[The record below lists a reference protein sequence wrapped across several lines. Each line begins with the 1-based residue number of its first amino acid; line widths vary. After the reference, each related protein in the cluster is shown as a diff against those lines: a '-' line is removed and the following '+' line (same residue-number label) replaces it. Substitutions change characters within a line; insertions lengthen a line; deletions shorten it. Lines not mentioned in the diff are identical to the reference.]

1 VVYVVRLIHDS
12 TGWFATL
19 RDDPLTFPATI
30 HWSWEFT
37 DRDHAASVL
46 GVADSIARCFNAGLY
61 QWRGLP
67 EPPAGG
73 LGRTDRRNGV

>member
-1 VVYVVRLIHDS
+1 MVYVVRLVHDR
-12 TGWFATL
+12 TGWFATM
-19 RDDPLTFPATI
+19 RDEPLALPATV

-46 GVADSIARCFNAGLY
+46 GVADSIARCFNAGQY

-67 EPPAGG
+67 LPPGHANGG
-73 LGRTDRRNGV
+73 NGV